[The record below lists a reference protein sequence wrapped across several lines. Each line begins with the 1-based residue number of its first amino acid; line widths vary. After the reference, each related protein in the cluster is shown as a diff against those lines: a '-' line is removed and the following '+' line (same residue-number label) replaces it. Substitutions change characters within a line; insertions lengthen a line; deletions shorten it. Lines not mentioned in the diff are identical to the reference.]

1 MRIEQKATIISSST
15 AALLV
20 TIKMVV
26 GLMSGS
32 VAILASAIDSFL
44 DLLVSLFN
52 YFALH
57 HSGKK
62 ADKKFNFGRGK
73 LEAIAAVIEGII
85 ISASAVFI
93 LYNAVMKLLHP
104 EALAYMKLSLI
115 VMGISIL
122 VTGALVLYLITI
134 ARKSGNLVIRADAL
148 HYETDL
154 YTNGAILLALGVI
167 HYTDFGLI
175 DPLLGIAITFY
186 MIYSAYPII
195 KEGLLML
202 MDISLD
208 DEEIRKIEHYL
219 DGVDDING
227 YHHLNTRRSGSDI
240 FISVH
245 VVFNISIS
253 LFDAHHITDK
263 IEEDLQRL
271 FKDER
276 VHSIIHMDPYDDSD
290 INPYDADIHDDI
302 L

>member
-1 MRIEQKATIISSST
+1 MRIEQKATIISSGT

-20 TIKMVV
+20 TIKMAV
-26 GLMSGS
+26 GVMSGS
-32 VAILASAIDSFL
+32 VAILASAVDSFL

-57 HSGKK
+57 HSEKR

-73 LEAIAAVIEGII
+73 LEALAAVIEGTI

-104 EALAYMKLSLI
+104 EAIAYMNLSLI
-115 VMGISIL
+115 VMGVSIL
-122 VTGALVLYLITI
+122 LTAALVLFLVKI
-134 ARKSGNLVIRADAL
+134 AKRTGNIVIRADAL

-154 YTNGAILLALGVI
+154 YTNGAILVSLAVI
-167 HYTDFGLI
+167 HYTDFGII
-175 DPLLGIAITFY
+175 DPLLGVAITFY

-202 MDISLD
+202 MDIALE

-227 YHHLNTRRSGSDI
+227 YHRLSTRRSGSDI

-245 VVFNISIS
+245 AVFNVSIS
-253 LFDAHHITDK
+253 LFDAHRVSDK
-263 IEEDLQRL
+263 IEEDLQKL

-290 INPYDADIHDDI
+290 VNLYAMDIEDEI
-302 L
+302 R